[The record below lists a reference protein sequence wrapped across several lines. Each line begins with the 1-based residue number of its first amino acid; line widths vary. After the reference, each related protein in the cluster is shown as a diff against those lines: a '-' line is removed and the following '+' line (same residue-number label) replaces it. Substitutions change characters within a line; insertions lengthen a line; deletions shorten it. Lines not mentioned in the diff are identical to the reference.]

1 MRNKI
6 VTLPNLT
13 LIVALALSAIAAYYS
28 IIGLTAIFAGAML
41 PIIVMGGML
50 EVAKLT
56 TTVWLRK
63 YWHLCGIVLKLY
75 LVPAVITLALIT
87 SMGIFGFLS
96 KAHIDQGIGSGDVN
110 AKVALIDEKIKTQK
124 ENVKA
129 ARDML
134 AQMDSQVNNVM
145 NKGDSEKSA
154 ERSVQIRKQQAK
166 ERAALQKDIEVANGV
181 IGKLNEERAPIASE
195 VRKVEAEVGPIK
207 YIAAFIY
214 GDNPDANLLE
224 KAVRWVI
231 ILLVAVFDPLAIA
244 LILAAN
250 QSKEWDK
257 EEEESYKPDAWIADV
272 SMPEPDEPVQEEVLE
287 KELSEFLD
295 KGKLVA
301 RELDRQEEDRLV
313 QEANQK
319 ISEIE
324 KPEYDPS
331 EQLIEIREI
340 SAPEVDKHAYLK
352 KPFVHFTN
360 LKPIVAAKVEPT
372 VEDKKEIPVQLEIET
387 EGVTALYEKEW
398 QELPGGYVAYQGK
411 HMNKDVL
418 RDMRP
423 DLFTLKADAARQI
436 STNFG
441 TKFPSVANRGD
452 VFVRVDSLPNT
463 VYKFDG
469 TQWILIDKE
478 KTDSYL
484 NNQEY
489 IAHLVSKIDSGEYD
503 VDLLTNQEQAQIEEF
518 LRNRNN

>member
-41 PIIVMGGML
+41 PVIVMGGML

-63 YWHLCGIVLKLY
+63 YWNRCGMLLKLY

-96 KAHIDQGIGSGDVN
+96 KAHIDQGIGAGDVT

-134 AQMDSQVNNVM
+134 AQMDAQVNNVM

-166 ERAALQKDIEVANGV
+166 ERGSLQKDIEIANIE
-181 IGKLNEERAPIASE
+181 IGKLNEERAPIAAE
-195 VRKVEAEVGPIK
+195 VRAVEAEVGPIK
-207 YIAAFIY
+207 YIAALIY
-214 GDNPDANLLE
+214 GDEADTNVLE
-224 KAVRWVI
+224 KSVRWVI
-231 ILLVAVFDPLAIA
+231 ILLVLVFDPLAIA

-250 QSKEWDK
+250 QSKEW
-257 EEEESYKPDAWIADV
+257 ELEESEATPLFVADV
-272 SMPEPDEPVQEEVLE
+272 TMPEPDDSPSSDDHTE
-287 KELSEFLD
+287 
-295 KGKLVA
+295 
-301 RELDRQEEDRLV
+301 ELDRQEEDRLIE
-313 QEANQK
+313 EANQK

-324 KPEYDPS
+324 KPEYDPT
-331 EQLIEIREI
+331 EQLIEISEM
-340 SAPEVDKHAYLK
+340 SAPKVDNFAYLK

-360 LKPIVAAKVEPT
+360 LTPIVATKVEPIEESII
-372 VEDKKEIPVQLEIET
+372 EDKKEIPVQPEIKT
-387 EGVTALYEKEW
+387 EGVTSLYEEEW
-398 QELPGGYVAYQGK
+398 QELPGGYVTYQGK
-411 HMNKDVL
+411 HMNKNVL

-423 DLFTLKADAARQI
+423 DLFALTVDNARA
-436 STNFG
+436 SNNGFG

-452 VFVRVDSLPNT
+452 VYVRVDTLPNS

-469 TQWILIDKE
+469 TKWIQVDKE
-478 KTDSYL
+478 KTDTYL
-484 NNQEY
+484 YNVEY
-489 IAHLVSKIDSGEYD
+489 IKHLVNKIDKGEYD
-503 VDLLTNQEQAQIEEF
+503 IELLSDHERQQIEEY
-518 LRNRNN
+518 LGKDNG